1 MIMKRI
7 SFTMCIDADGKI
19 TVKEILTFIIQNLP
33 EIKVPDTDIMQIP
46 LAALTLS
53 ENRKKHCVDG
63 EAYAKKWKDGRYTEY
78 EITLIFE

>member
-1 MIMKRI
+1 MKRI
-7 SFTMCIDADGKI
+7 SFTMHIDEDGKI
-19 TVKEILTFIIQNLP
+19 TVKEVLTYIIQNLP

-46 LAALTLS
+46 LAALTLL
-53 ENRKKHCVDG
+53 EDNKKHCVDG

>member
-1 MIMKRI
+1 MKRI
-7 SFTMCIDADGKI
+7 SFIMHIDSDGKI
-19 TVKEILTFIIQNLP
+19 TVKEILTYIIQNIP

-53 ENRKKHCVDG
+53 EDSEKHCVDG
-63 EAYAKKWKDGRYTEY
+63 ETYAKKWKDGRYMEY